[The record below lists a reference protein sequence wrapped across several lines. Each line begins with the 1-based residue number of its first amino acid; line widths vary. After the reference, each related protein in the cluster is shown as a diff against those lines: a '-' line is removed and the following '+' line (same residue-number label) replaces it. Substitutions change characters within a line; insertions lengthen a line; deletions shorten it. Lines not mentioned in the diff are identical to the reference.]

1 MAKTTR
7 KYTDSFKDLHLEDDY
22 EDFGYEVQNQ
32 KRYST
37 RNKRQSKF
45 KDYDEHSE
53 WEWIV
58 FGGSD
63 APFLFSFH
71 CILSGVWWDD
81 TWTVLEVAHRRL

>member
-7 KYTDSFKDLHLEDDY
+7 KYTDSFKDLNLEDDY

-53 WEWIV
+53 WE
-58 FGGSD
+58 
-63 APFLFSFH
+63 
-71 CILSGVWWDD
+71 
-81 TWTVLEVAHRRL
+81 